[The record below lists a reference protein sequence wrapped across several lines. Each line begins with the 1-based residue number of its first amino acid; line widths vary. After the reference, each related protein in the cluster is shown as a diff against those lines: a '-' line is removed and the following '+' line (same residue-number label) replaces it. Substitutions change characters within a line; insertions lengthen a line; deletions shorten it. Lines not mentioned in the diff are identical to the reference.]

1 MAAKKK
7 GKKGKKGGSKAVS
20 AKPLDKKTDDKKAK
34 AKKKSKRPKP
44 TPAERKAHLHFTS
57 MAILSGCLWFL
68 ACADFDIWP
77 LAYVA
82 MLPAF
87 WVVERASTRRKALF
101 YGWLAGAVANT
112 GGFYWVSG
120 LLERFG
126 HLPFLVAVLG
136 LLLLAAYQAVVF
148 WFFFWVVRSIRLQSR
163 EQLGTPIPMVVLAP
177 IVMVSFELLVP
188 FLFPWY
194 LAITQAWLPPV
205 IQIAEFTGPLGI
217 TAFLM
222 VINGALYDVITES
235 GARRKRSALVGVVI
249 VAAVLAYGFIR
260 ISQVDKLRAEAPPLK
275 VGVVQGNIPFDE
287 KGYSK
292 PNLAAEQ
299 LRDLQ
304 KMSADLEAQGAE
316 FIMWTESS
324 YPYGVPRDAT
334 TDFQERDARRI
345 REGFSAPLM
354 LGALTF
360 NSKDRDERPYN
371 SALMI
376 TSEGQ
381 ISARFDKIFL
391 LMFGEYIPL
400 IETFPSLEDLLP
412 KNTSHFSRGEEI
424 VVFPLEHKGVQY
436 RLGPMIC
443 YEDILADF
451 GRILAESHPHLLVN
465 ITNDSWFGDTS
476 EPWEHMALSVY
487 RAVEMRTD
495 LVRAVNTG
503 VSAFIDANG
512 RVYNKTYAIDP
523 KVTPKPVDGLL
534 DTVRLMEGGHTFYA
548 RFGNIFGY
556 LCLLATLFYWKI
568 RPRLRRKQSPG

>member
-7 GKKGKKGGSKAVS
+7 RRKSKKAGGGAGTDKKG
-20 AKPLDKKTDDKKAK
+20 
-34 AKKKSKRPKP
+34 KRPKP
-44 TPAERKAHLHFTS
+44 SAAERKADLGYS
-57 MAILSGCLWFL
+57 ALAIFSGCLWFL

-87 WVVERASTRRKALF
+87 WAVERASNRRNALF
-101 YGWLAGAVANT
+101 YGWLAGLVANV
-112 GGFYWVSG
+112 GGFYWVSS

-126 HLPFLVAVLG
+126 HLPFVVALLG
-136 LLLLAAYQAVVF
+136 LFLLAAYQAVVF
-148 WFFFWVVRSIRLQSR
+148 WFFFWVVRSIRIKSR
-163 EQLGTPIPMVVLAP
+163 EQFGTPVPMVVLAP

-222 VINGALYDVITES
+222 VINGALYDVITE
-235 GARRKRSALVGVVI
+235 GGERRKRSALVGVVI
-249 VAAVLAYGFIR
+249 ASAVLVYGFIR
-260 ISQVDKLRAEAPPLK
+260 IAQVDEQRAQAPTLV

-287 KGYSK
+287 KGINK
-292 PNLAAEQ
+292 PGLAARQ

-304 KMSADLEAQGAE
+304 KMSADLEARGAE

-324 YPYGVPRDAT
+324 YPYGVPRDAE
-334 TDFQERDARRI
+334 TDFALRDGRRI
-345 REGFSAPLM
+345 REGFTAPLM

-360 NSKDRDERPYN
+360 NRQNRDEPAYN

-376 TSEGQ
+376 TPEGR

-400 IETFPSLEDLLP
+400 IETFPALEDILP
-412 KNTSHFSRGEEI
+412 KNASHFSRGKEI
-424 VVFPLEHKGVQY
+424 VVFPLEHKGERY

-451 GRILAESHPHLLVN
+451 GRKLAEHHPHLLVN

-523 KVTPKPVDGLL
+523 KLTPKPVDGLL

-548 RFGNIFGY
+548 RFGNVFAY
-556 LCLLATLFYWKI
+556 LCLLATLFYWQI
-568 RPRLRRKQSPG
+568 RPRRKRKV